1 MSDML
6 SYEAV
11 QLKKLLA
18 EEKDIQNRYISAA
31 EEISDPQLKEKL
43 QKCAAVHGS
52 HISVINGLTGE
63 KNRLTKKNR
72 LNELLRA
79 ENSLAQKYAVILCS
93 AVSGDIR
100 TKLTFNQRGIN
111 EAASFIID
119 EMNSRGWNVP
129 KSVMP
134 PKN

>member
-1 MSDML
+1 MID
-6 SYEAV
+6 E
-11 QLKKLLA
+11 
-18 EEKDIQNRYISAA
+18 
-31 EEISDPQLKEKL
+31 
-43 QKCAAVHGS
+43 
-52 HISVINGLTGE
+52 
-63 KNRLTKKNR
+63 KNR

-119 EMNSRGWNVP
+119 EMNSRGWNANTWQCTEY
-129 KSVMP
+129 SSMP
-134 PKN
+134 GPS

>member
-1 MSDML
+1 MID
-6 SYEAV
+6 E
-11 QLKKLLA
+11 
-18 EEKDIQNRYISAA
+18 
-31 EEISDPQLKEKL
+31 
-43 QKCAAVHGS
+43 
-52 HISVINGLTGE
+52 
-63 KNRLTKKNR
+63 KNR

-100 TKLTFNQRGIN
+100 TKLTFNQRGI
-111 EAASFIID
+111 D

-129 KSVMP
+129 KSVLP

>member
-11 QLKKLLA
+11 QLKKSCLPRKRIYETGIFPPPKKYPILSLR
-18 EEKDIQNRYISAA
+18 K
-31 EEISDPQLKEKL
+31 KL

-52 HISVINGLTGE
+52 HISVINGLTGRRMIDE
-63 KNRLTKKNR
+63 KNR

>member
-18 EEKDIQNRYISAA
+18 EEKDIRNRYISAA

-52 HISVINGLTGE
+52 HISVINGLTGRRMIDE
-63 KNRLTKKNR
+63 KNR

-129 KSVMP
+129 KSVLP

>member
-1 MSDML
+1 M
-6 SYEAV
+6 
-11 QLKKLLA
+11 KRIGFILLLFT
-18 EEKDIQNRYISAA
+18 S
-31 EEISDPQLKEKL
+31 
-43 QKCAAVHGS
+43 
-52 HISVINGLTGE
+52 SVGF
-63 KNRLTKKNR
+63 
-72 LNELLRA
+72 
-79 ENSLAQKYAVILCS
+79 AQKYAVILCS

-129 KSVMP
+129 KSVLP

>member
-1 MSDML
+1 MID
-6 SYEAV
+6 E
-11 QLKKLLA
+11 
-18 EEKDIQNRYISAA
+18 
-31 EEISDPQLKEKL
+31 
-43 QKCAAVHGS
+43 
-52 HISVINGLTGE
+52 
-63 KNRLTKKNR
+63 KNR

-100 TKLTFNQRGIN
+100 TKLTFNQQGIN
-111 EAASFIID
+111 AAASFIID

-129 KSVMP
+129 KSVIP

>member
-18 EEKDIQNRYISAA
+18 EE
-31 EEISDPQLKEKL
+31 
-43 QKCAAVHGS
+43 
-52 HISVINGLTGE
+52 
-63 KNRLTKKNR
+63 
-72 LNELLRA
+72 
-79 ENSLAQKYAVILCS
+79 KYAVILCS

>member
-1 MSDML
+1 MID
-6 SYEAV
+6 E
-11 QLKKLLA
+11 
-18 EEKDIQNRYISAA
+18 
-31 EEISDPQLKEKL
+31 
-43 QKCAAVHGS
+43 
-52 HISVINGLTGE
+52 
-63 KNRLTKKNR
+63 KNR
-72 LNELLRA
+72 LNELLMA

-134 PKN
+134 PKNYSFRPSCRYILQKGQ

>member
-1 MSDML
+1 MID
-6 SYEAV
+6 E
-11 QLKKLLA
+11 
-18 EEKDIQNRYISAA
+18 
-31 EEISDPQLKEKL
+31 
-43 QKCAAVHGS
+43 
-52 HISVINGLTGE
+52 
-63 KNRLTKKNR
+63 KNR

-79 ENSLAQKYAVILCS
+79 EKFACTEICRDTLQC
-93 AVSGDIR
+93 GERHDIR

-129 KSVMP
+129 KSVLP

>member
-1 MSDML
+1 MID
-6 SYEAV
+6 E
-11 QLKKLLA
+11 
-18 EEKDIQNRYISAA
+18 
-31 EEISDPQLKEKL
+31 
-43 QKCAAVHGS
+43 
-52 HISVINGLTGE
+52 
-63 KNRLTKKNR
+63 KNR

-119 EMNSRGWNVP
+119 ETKVSVFPADILYRRYRRVNEKVRKGWYYYVCR
-129 KSVMP
+129 KH
-134 PKN
+134 KL

>member
-1 MSDML
+1 MID
-6 SYEAV
+6 E
-11 QLKKLLA
+11 
-18 EEKDIQNRYISAA
+18 
-31 EEISDPQLKEKL
+31 
-43 QKCAAVHGS
+43 
-52 HISVINGLTGE
+52 
-63 KNRLTKKNR
+63 KNR

-93 AVSGDIR
+93 AVSGETR
-100 TKLTFNQRGIN
+100 RKLTFNQRGMN
-111 EAASFIID
+111 EAGWCIIE

>member
-1 MSDML
+1 MID
-6 SYEAV
+6 E
-11 QLKKLLA
+11 
-18 EEKDIQNRYISAA
+18 
-31 EEISDPQLKEKL
+31 
-43 QKCAAVHGS
+43 
-52 HISVINGLTGE
+52 
-63 KNRLTKKNR
+63 KNR

-129 KSVMP
+129 KSVLP
-134 PKN
+134 PKVSVLPADIFYRRVNEKVRKGWYYYVCRKHKL